1 MLDQPAASHRPRLH
15 DGPRLDFQDHLADLE
30 AKGLLVRIDRAIN
43 KDTELHPLVRWQF
56 LGGVPED
63 KRRAFLFTHVT
74 DAKGRRY
81 DIPVVVGA
89 LAASPE
95 IYAIGMG
102 QPVDAIGEAWMRA
115 IADPI
120 APVAVSAPRC
130 QEVVLTGDDLKAPGG
145 LASLPVPI
153 STPGFDSAPY
163 LTATLCVTRDP
174 DTGIQNMGTY
184 RAALKASDRLVV
196 RMVAREASGAGGY
209 LHWLKYRERREP
221 MPIAIVIGC
230 APVVMFTG
238 PQKLAVD
245 LDELGV
251 AGALAGAPIE
261 MAKAV
266 TVDLDVPAS
275 AEIVIEG
282 LIDPEKLE
290 PEAPFGE
297 SNGYVAL
304 EAYNMPMRVTA
315 ITHKRA
321 PVFASIIS
329 QVTPSES
336 SVIKKV
342 AYEPL
347 FLSHLRE
354 RLGIKGVRRV
364 VMHERLTNLRPV
376 IFVQLTDGTPRSEV
390 WRALHGAATLQ
401 SNCGKI
407 VIAVSE
413 DIDPA
418 SMDAV
423 LWSLAYRTNPIED
436 VHLVPHRGGVQG
448 AQYGPKTADSGMLV
462 DATRKYPMAPLA
474 LPTREYME
482 HARALWEELDLYPLN
497 VQSPWHGYGL
507 GDWTDRWETFARRA
521 AAGDWELTGRRYAC
535 PPARRTD
542 AGDPRPFRRAAEEIA
557 AVARRP
563 QQLGLAWR
571 VSLRSSATS
580 SHPDTT
586 EGTCGHGA
594 RSLSRPQRRQ
604 ARAPGSAG
612 ARHQPL
618 PRAGA
623 QPRRLAQLQRAR
635 AFHPPHQPAR
645 SAPARAG
652 DPAGRLSHALA
663 L

>member
-1 MLDQPAASHRPRLH
+1 MLDQPATLRAPVRPEIGR
-15 DGPRLDFQDHLADLE
+15 PRLDFQQHLADLE
-30 AKGLLVRIDRAIN
+30 ANGLLVRIDRPIN

-56 LGGVPED
+56 LGGVPESE
-63 KRRAFLFTHVT
+63 RRAFLFTNVT
-74 DAKGRRY
+74 DSKGRHY

-95 IYAIGMG
+95 IYALGMA
-102 QPVDAIGEAWMRA
+102 QPVDRIGEAWLRA
-115 IADPI
+115 IGNPI
-120 APVAVSAPRC
+120 APVSVTSPPC
-130 QEVVLTGDDLKAPGG
+130 QEVVVTGEELRQPGG
-145 LASLPVPI
+145 GVARLPVPV
-153 STPGFDSAPY
+153 STPGFDAAPY
-163 LTATLCVTRDP
+163 LTATLCITRDP
-174 DTGIQNMGTY
+174 DSGIQNMGTY
-184 RAALKASDRLVV
+184 RAALKAPDRLVV

-238 PQKLAVD
+238 PQKLAID

-251 AGALAGAPIE
+251 AGALAGGPIA
-261 MAKAV
+261 MAKAR
-266 TVDLDVPAS
+266 TIDIDVPATS
-275 AEIVIEG
+275 EIVIEG
-282 LIDPEKLE
+282 LIDPSRLE

-304 EAYNMPMRVTA
+304 EGYNMPMQITA

-347 FLSHLRE
+347 FLNHLRD
-354 RLGIKGVRRV
+354 RMGIKGIRRV

-376 IFVQLTDGTPRSEV
+376 IFLQFADGTPRTEV
-390 WRALHGAATLQ
+390 WRALHGATTLQ

-423 LWSLAYRTNPIED
+423 LWSFAYRTNPIED
-436 VHLVPHRGGVQG
+436 VLLVPHRGGVQG
-448 AQYGPKTADSGMLV
+448 AQYGPKTSDSGMLV

-497 VQSPWHGYGL
+497 VQSPWHGYSL

-521 AAGDWELTGRRYAC
+521 AAGDWELSGNDTL
-535 PPARRTD
+535 AR
-542 AGDPRPFRRAAEEIA
+542 
-557 AVARRP
+557 
-563 QQLGLAWR
+563 
-571 VSLRSSATS
+571 
-580 SHPDTT
+580 
-586 EGTCGHGA
+586 
-594 RSLSRPQRRQ
+594 QRGGVM
-604 ARAPGSAG
+604 PE
-612 ARHQPL
+612 
-618 PRAGA
+618 
-623 QPRRLAQLQRAR
+623 
-635 AFHPPHQPAR
+635 
-645 SAPARAG
+645 APARFDG
-652 DPAGRLSHALA
+652 TPKKFED
-663 L
+663 